1 MKRVFLH
8 SKRVFAKHWFIIGIA
23 WAFSFIFG
31 IGMFLIL
38 LIWSLNFNEDPVD
51 VKDILNNF
59 TEEELDMVLAETV
72 DEKVS
77 DEEYRDVL
85 ARYQSYFCPKKID
98 YMTIW
103 QGSENNTDS
112 YILFYE
118 IKKDNENIDWGKVR
132 ESILS
137 QLNKYSVQT
146 IHLARS
152 NKDIIFRYT
161 SRKTGEYF
169 DIVISN
175 KELMAA

>member
-72 DEKVS
+72 DENVS
-77 DEEYRDVL
+77 DEEYLDVL

-118 IKKDNENIDWGKVR
+118 IKKEYDNIDWEKVR
-132 ESILS
+132 ETILS
-137 QLNKYSVQT
+137 QLNRNSVHT
-146 IHLARS
+146 IRLIRS
-152 NKDIIFRYT
+152 NKDMIFRYT
-161 SRKTGEYF
+161 SRETGEHF

>member
-8 SKRVFAKHWFIIGIA
+8 SKRVFAKHWFIICIA
-23 WAFSFIFG
+23 WAVSFIFG

-38 LIWSLNFNEDPVD
+38 LIWSLNFKEDPID

-72 DEKVS
+72 DENIS
-77 DEEYRDVL
+77 DEEYLQTL
-85 ARYQSYFCPKKID
+85 ARYQSYFCPKKVD

-103 QGSENNTDS
+103 QGTENTNES

-118 IKKDNENIDWGKVR
+118 VKKDYENIDQEKVR
-132 ESILS
+132 ENILS
-137 QLNKYSVQT
+137 QLNRNSVQT
-146 IHLARS
+146 IRLARS
-152 NKDIIFRYT
+152 NKNMIFRYT
-161 SRKTGEYF
+161 SRETGEHF